1 MTEPAPERAAARIT
15 KKKVRDRARDA
26 AAASRS
32 SIATAHRII
41 AATTVRDIAT
51 TENTAGAKAA
61 AARIKR
67 IESQCTRLSQHI
79 DETKAGA

>member
-15 KKKVRDRARDA
+15 KKKSRDRARDA

-32 SIATAHRII
+32 SIATVDRII

-51 TENTAGAKAA
+51 TENTVGAKAA
-61 AARIKR
+61 AARIKKT
-67 IESQCTRLSQHI
+67 EAHCTRLADRI
-79 DETKAGA
+79 DETGA

>member
-1 MTEPAPERAAARIT
+1 MTEPAPERVAARIT

-32 SIATAHRII
+32 SIAMARRII
-41 AATTVRDIAT
+41 AATMVRDIAT
-51 TENTAGAKAA
+51 TENTVGAKAA

-67 IESQCTRLSQHI
+67 IESLCTRLADRV
-79 DETKAGA
+79 DETEAGA